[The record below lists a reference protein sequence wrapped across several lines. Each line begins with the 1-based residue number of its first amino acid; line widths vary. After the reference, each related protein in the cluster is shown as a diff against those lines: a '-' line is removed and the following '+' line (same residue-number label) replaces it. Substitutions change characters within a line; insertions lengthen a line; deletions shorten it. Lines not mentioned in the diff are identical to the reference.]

1 MCAFVL
7 QCSCA
12 CAWNMCNIGTSQ
24 DYKPTSLRSQKAV
37 ASVWAKC
44 AQPFPMEA
52 PQHNLNER
60 FRNIS
65 NTKQCTLALS
75 QRRRHCIMCEGN
87 FATKKQQQQ
96 STMCAALM
104 QWRQTCVKCFWIKMS
119 RMKGAWGSIA
129 GCLIVLIIFFIFH
142 ESWLSPWIFR
152 PRVMRHGSARGLMC
166 LGTV

>member
-1 MCAFVL
+1 MECIEHPHHSLMCQQSQAFQSFLLVVLVACQCLEITSKAGIKCNTVLVHVCAFVL

-75 QRRRHCIMCEGN
+75 QRRRHCTMCDEGI
-87 FATKKQQQQ
+87 FATKVNNNKAQ
-96 STMCAALM
+96 CAPALL
-104 QWRQTCVKCFWIKMS
+104 QWRQTCVKCF
-119 RMKGAWGSIA
+119 
-129 GCLIVLIIFFIFH
+129 
-142 ESWLSPWIFR
+142 
-152 PRVMRHGSARGLMC
+152 
-166 LGTV
+166 